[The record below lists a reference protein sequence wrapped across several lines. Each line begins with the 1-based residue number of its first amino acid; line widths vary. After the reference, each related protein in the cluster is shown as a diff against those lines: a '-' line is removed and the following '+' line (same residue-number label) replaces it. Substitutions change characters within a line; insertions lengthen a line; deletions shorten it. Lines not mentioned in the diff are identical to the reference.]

1 MVKFF
6 SIDLN
11 NFTMGEISKTDYNK
25 LSFAELNKKYN
36 YLIIRMDLKIV
47 ELISLIRALH
57 EFAPPV
63 S

>member
-1 MVKFF
+1 
-6 SIDLN
+6 
-11 NFTMGEISKTDYNK
+11 MGEISKTDYNK